1 MDVKSVIIKAVHHKR
16 LLALVEHTKP
26 RPQIGAMVEHLID
39 KAVEDAG
46 LDTEKPK
53 SQRRKSA

>member
-1 MDVKSVIIKAVHHKR
+1 MVINAVHHKR

-39 KAVEDAG
+39 KAIEDAG
-46 LDTEKPK
+46 LNTEKPK